1 MATHSSA
8 LACNIPQREEPGK
21 LTVHGVTK
29 SQTRLSIHA
38 HTRTIILPLSCRV
51 PFTMLYFDIH
61 HHIYLRLSLLLFLIS
76 VPSNPAECF
85 LLRNASPIHHIQKS
99 KVFKYFMM
107 AFDMLSWQLWS
118 RAIYLGTSMIKI
130 NCLSIKSA
138 LPTYPCGVE
147 VGCGCKWDERAMW
160 SEFWQKLD
168 WIQLNTSTKFWY
180 VDQWLLTSSISPV
193 FLWIFM
199 LSMRIFTSRPPPPQQ
214 KHGCPLI
221 HLLFRV
227 AHGQEQSS
235 YDIELYLSISI
246 SVSISIYC
254 LKSLKQLQFGPIQ
267 EEEKV
272 ADLAHKIWG
281 KAHAA
286 TKIEMS
292 PN

>member
-8 LACNIPQREEPGK
+8 LACNIPRREEPDK

-61 HHIYLRLSLLLFLIS
+61 HHIYLQLSLLLFLIS
-76 VPSNPAECF
+76 IPSNPAECF
-85 LLRNASPIHHIQKS
+85 LLRNVSPMHHIQKR

-118 RAIYLGTSMIKI
+118 RATYLGTSMIKI

-180 VDQWLLTSSISPV
+180 VDPVIVNFFHFPCFSLDIHVIHENIHVQTTS
-193 FLWIFM
+193 
-199 LSMRIFTSRPPPPQQ
+199 PPK

-235 YDIELYLSISI
+235 YDIEVYLSI
-246 SVSISIYC
+246 SISIYC

-267 EEEKV
+267 EEERLLTLHINYGEKHMQ
-272 ADLAHKIWG
+272 L
-281 KAHAA
+281 
-286 TKIEMS
+286 
-292 PN
+292 